1 MVKKFTTLDIEIA
14 VIDYFRPRQNL
25 IVPNVS
31 WGLHNKEY
39 GSLHECDVLILSG
52 DSYATEVEIK
62 ISKADLLKDA
72 EKKHKHKH
80 NLIRRLYF
88 AVPSELKEIA
98 LESIPDHA
106 GLLVISNAVKR
117 WYGLYGASREIEYMK
132 VTEVRPCK
140 VNTIAIR
147 WTEAQRLQLAR
158 LGTMRI
164 LGLKRKIQKL
174 NEEKEV
180 TQ

>member
-1 MVKKFTTLDIEIA
+1 MKCLDIEVAI
-14 VIDYFRPRQNL
+14 IDNFNPRQNL

-39 GSLHECDVLILSG
+39 RALHECDLLILSG
-52 DSYATEVEIK
+52 DNYATEVEIK
-62 ISKADLLKDA
+62 VSKADLLKDG
-72 EKKHKHKH
+72 EKKHKHHH

-98 LESIPDHA
+98 YQSIPDHA
-106 GLLVISNAVKR
+106 GLLVVSNEVKIR
-117 WYGLYGASREIEYMK
+117 YDWHGIPHETPYIK
-132 VTEVRPCK
+132 VTEARPCK
-140 VNTIAIR
+140 VNTIAVK
-147 WTEAQRLQLAR
+147 WTEAQRYQLAR

-174 NEEKEV
+174 INNPQTSER
-180 TQ
+180 

>member
-1 MVKKFTTLDIEIA
+1 MVKFTTLDIEIA

-39 GSLHECDVLILSG
+39 RSLHECDVLILSG

-62 ISKADLLKDA
+62 ISKADLLKDRD
-72 EKKHKHKH
+72 KKHGHHH

-88 AVPSELKEIA
+88 AVPPELKQIA

-106 GLLVISNAVKR
+106 GLLVVSNAVEQ
-117 WYGLYGASREIEYMK
+117 WHGFYGAYREIEY
-132 VTEVRPCK
+132 VRVDEVRPCK
-140 VNTIAIR
+140 VNTMAVK
-147 WTEAQRLQLAR
+147 WTDKQRLQLAR

-164 LGLKRKIQKL
+164 LGLKRKIQEL
-174 NEEKEV
+174 NGKKA
-180 TQ
+180 